1 MTRLLGHEADTDHVR
16 SGPLAAG
23 LVGAAHIGP
32 TLAVTL
38 LATLYAASVGLD
50 PQRAVLVTAAVLTG
64 QLSIGWSNDLV
75 DVRRDQAVARAD
87 KPLATG
93 ELSVTSVRTACGLAV
108 LLTVLLSLACG
119 ALAGLV
125 HLGCVAA
132 GWAYN
137 LGLKSTVLS
146 WLPYAVAFGGIP
158 VFVSLAAPGG
168 GLPLAEV
175 PAAGALLGI
184 GAHLVNVLPD
194 LRDDAATGVR
204 GLPHRLGEWRTR
216 LLAVVVL
223 VAATA
228 LLAIGASSPVLLPIV
243 VGVAALAAVA
253 LVGRGA
259 APFRAAVGIAAADV
273 LLLVLR

>member
-1 MTRLLGHEADTDHVR
+1 
-16 SGPLAAG
+16 
-23 LVGAAHIGP
+23 
-32 TLAVTL
+32 
-38 LATLYAASVGLD
+38 
-50 PQRAVLVTAAVLTG
+50 
-64 QLSIGWSNDLV
+64 
-75 DVRRDQAVARAD
+75 VARAD

-243 VGVAALAAVA
+243 VVVAALAAVA